1 MGWDDVLYKFDLRM
15 HALGRCLRRKTKV
28 VGDKLRAWYLG
39 HGRAA
44 ERRR

>member
-1 MGWDDVLYKFDLRM
+1 MLVQYKFDLRM
-15 HALGRCLRRKTKV
+15 HAPGQCLLKKTKV

-39 HGRAA
+39 HGRGP